1 MPALHKDPLI
11 QELVDSF
18 ADWFLPG
25 KWPYSG
31 EMTRD
36 LWPYTH
42 LFTPIQVNSVFI
54 KNRIVMAPMGNI
66 TMCDESGRPNEQM
79 VDYLVERAKGG
90 VGLITTG
97 LIPFT
102 FGVDPSLIEPGDLT
116 YFPRIDNSRTNFAGW
131 RDLAQG
137 VHAYGSKV
145 FIQLTAGLGRVG
157 NPQCLLNDHKPP
169 VSASWNPN
177 FYMGT
182 VPCRRLTNHEIRK
195 MVKLGG
201 QAAANA
207 QECGLDGVYLHG
219 HEGYLL
225 DQLTSG
231 AWNRRKLGR
240 YRDPQRF
247 GLDLIKEIRRRVG
260 PKYPIMYRIDLS
272 HALNETY
279 GQTMFETDMKKFVNG
294 RTVEQT
300 LDYMKNLVKA
310 GVDMFD
316 VDLGCY
322 DNWWLAHMPN
332 AMPPACFAAVS
343 RYVKEAF
350 ARDGVLSNAGMP
362 VPIVE
367 VGKLNYPD
375 TAEQVLR
382 DGSADM
388 VMLGRPLLA
397 DEEWANKAYRGDVD
411 DIRPCI
417 GCQEGCVHE
426 FVAGGHP
433 LCAVNARTAF
443 EYDMPKDP
451 IPAEQPKNVYVIGG
465 GPAGCLTAIT
475 AAKRG
480 HHVTLVEKTDQLGGQ
495 IVPGCQPAIKFD
507 IQLYLDWLR
516 RKVAEAERDNNLTVL
531 MNTTATSEWVLAQ
544 QPDSVVVAVGSNP
557 VTLPIPGQNTNHTML
572 ATDLLVHPEELA
584 GVQRVIVV
592 GGGDVGCEVAYWLR
606 MEHAKEVT
614 VIEMEP
620 RFMGHTVTSNR
631 GMLIHYLGRAGVP
644 LLNCTKAVE
653 ITPRG
658 LRVERNLHP
667 SVPNPYETWH
677 PILPANIENPLAPK
691 IKEQN
696 EIQELPGD
704 LIVFASGL
712 AADHQLFTDLQ
723 RAHRIPEVNV
733 IADAVKPGRVMEAV
747 QAAERLGRAL

>member
-1 MPALHKDPLI
+1 MPALHTDPLV

-31 EMTRD
+31 AMTKN

-42 LFTPIQVNSVFI
+42 LFTPIKVNSVFL
-54 KNRIVMAPMGNI
+54 KNRICMAPMGNI

-102 FGVDPSLIEPGDLT
+102 FGIDTSILEPGNLT
-116 YFPRIDNSRTNFAGW
+116 YFPRIDSSRTNLAGW
-131 RDLAQG
+131 RNLAQG

-145 FIQLTAGLGRVG
+145 FILLTPGLGRVG
-157 NPQCLLNDHKPP
+157 NPQCLLNQHKLP

-177 FYMGT
+177 FYMGA
-182 VPCRRLTNHEIRK
+182 VPCRPLTDHEIKK

-207 QECGLDGVYLHG
+207 KECGLDGVYLHG
-219 HEGYLL
+219 HEGYML

-231 AWNRRKLGR
+231 AWNRRTVGR

-247 GLDLIKEIRRRVG
+247 GIDLVTEMRRRVG
-260 PKYPIMYRIDLS
+260 PAYPIMYRIDLS

-279 GQTMFETDMKKFVNG
+279 GQTMVESDMKKYIHG
-294 RTVEQT
+294 RTVAET

-310 GVDMFD
+310 GVDIFD

-322 DNWWLAHMPN
+322 DNWWMAHMPN
-332 AMPPACFAAVS
+332 AMPPACYAAVA
-343 RYVKEAF
+343 RCVKETF
-350 ARDGVLSNAGMP
+350 ARDGVVSNAGLP
-362 VPIVE
+362 VPVVA

-397 DEEWANKAYRGDVD
+397 DEEWANKAYRGDVEN
-411 DIRPCI
+411 IRPCI
-417 GCQEGCVHE
+417 GCQEGCIHE

-443 EYDMPKDP
+443 EYDMPKDATP
-451 IPAEQPKNVYVIGG
+451 TDHPKRVWVIGG

-480 HHVTLVEKTDQLGGQ
+480 HHVTLVEKTNQLGGQ

-507 IQLYLDWLR
+507 IKLYLDWLR
-516 RKVAEAERDNNLTVL
+516 RKVAEAQRNYGLTVL
-531 MNTTATSEWVLAQ
+531 MNTTATADWVLAQ
-544 QPDSVVVAVGSNP
+544 KPDSVVVAVGGQALS
-557 VTLPIPGQNTNHTML
+557 LPLPGKDTNRTIL
-572 ATDLLVHPEELA
+572 ATDLLVHPEELEGA
-584 GVQRVIVV
+584 KRIVVV

-606 MEHAKEVT
+606 MEHKKEVT
-614 VIEMEP
+614 VVEMAP
-620 RFMGHTVTSNR
+620 RFMASTVTANR

-644 LLNCTKAVE
+644 LLNCTKALEV
-653 ITPRG
+653 TPQG
-658 LRVERNLHP
+658 LKVARNMDP

-677 PILPANIENPLAPK
+677 PILPSNIDNPLAPK
-691 IKEQN
+691 LKEQN
-696 EIQELPGD
+696 EIQELPAD

-712 AADHQLFTDLQ
+712 KADHQLFTELQ
-723 RAHRIPEVNV
+723 DSHQIPEVNV
-733 IADAVKPGRVMEAV
+733 IADAMKPGRVLEAV

>member
-157 NPQCLLNDHKPP
+157 NPQCLLNDHKLP

-451 IPAEQPKNVYVIGG
+451 HPRRTAQERVRDWGWPRRLSHRYHRCETRPPRHSGRKNR
-465 GPAGCLTAIT
+465 PAGWPNCARLPT
-475 AAKRG
+475 
-480 HHVTLVEKTDQLGGQ
+480 
-495 IVPGCQPAIKFD
+495 
-507 IQLYLDWLR
+507 
-516 RKVAEAERDNNLTVL
+516 RD
-531 MNTTATSEWVLAQ
+531 
-544 QPDSVVVAVGSNP
+544 
-557 VTLPIPGQNTNHTML
+557 
-572 ATDLLVHPEELA
+572 
-584 GVQRVIVV
+584 
-592 GGGDVGCEVAYWLR
+592 
-606 MEHAKEVT
+606 
-614 VIEMEP
+614 
-620 RFMGHTVTSNR
+620 
-631 GMLIHYLGRAGVP
+631 
-644 LLNCTKAVE
+644 
-653 ITPRG
+653 
-658 LRVERNLHP
+658 
-667 SVPNPYETWH
+667 
-677 PILPANIENPLAPK
+677 
-691 IKEQN
+691 
-696 EIQELPGD
+696 
-704 LIVFASGL
+704 
-712 AADHQLFTDLQ
+712 
-723 RAHRIPEVNV
+723 
-733 IADAVKPGRVMEAV
+733 
-747 QAAERLGRAL
+747 